1 MSQNKN
7 QNTVKNKKINVI
19 QLFLSVLAAFFGVQS
34 NKARARDFTIG
45 NPVHYITVG
54 LIVVLVFIFI
64 LYEFVQLVMYCLVK

>member
-34 NKARARDFTIG
+34 SKTRERDFSIG
-45 NPVHYITVG
+45 NPLHYITVG
-54 LIVVLVFIFI
+54 LIVVLLFIFI
-64 LYEFVQLVMYCLVK
+64 LYEFVQLIMYFLVK